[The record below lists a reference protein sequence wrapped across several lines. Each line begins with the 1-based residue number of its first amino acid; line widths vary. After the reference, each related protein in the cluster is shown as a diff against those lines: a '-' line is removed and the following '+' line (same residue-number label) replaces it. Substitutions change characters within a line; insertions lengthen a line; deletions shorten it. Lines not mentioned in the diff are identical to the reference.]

1 LLTLGSKRQAH
12 LVQKHLRKTW
22 IGDSLLKVKL
32 AADANKELFENHTT
46 LTRNIPTHLNQRQIL
61 ETFASESAGAVVGI
75 ELPQERI
82 KVSDSV
88 TEFNLTSNTSQAEQH
103 KRQAFK

>member
-1 LLTLGSKRQAH
+1 MLTLGSKRQAH

-32 AADANKELFENHTT
+32 DTDANKELFDNRTI
-46 LTRNIPTHLNQRQIL
+46 LIRNIPTHLNQRQIL
-61 ETFASESAGAVVGI
+61 ETFAGENVGAVVGV

-82 KVSDSV
+82 KVTDSLA
-88 TEFNLTSNTSQAEQH
+88 EFNLTSDGS
-103 KRQAFK
+103 